1 METPATLIELGAVL
15 IGLSLLARLAGRL
28 RISAIPFYLLA
39 GLAFGEGGVLPLVT
53 TSDFIELGG
62 EIGLILLL
70 FSLGLEYSA
79 RELVSTLRAQAPAG
93 VLDAALN
100 FIPGFVA
107 GLLLGWPLIAAAVL
121 GGVTFVSSSGIA
133 AKLLHDFGWT
143 QNRES
148 RVVVSTLILEDLAM
162 AIYLPLL
169 AGLLI
174 AGSFSAKGLIGSGI
188 AIVAVIL
195 LLLAAT
201 RIDVGMTRFIFSRSD
216 EALLFTILGLAIFV
230 AGVAEL
236 VQISAAVGALLV
248 GIGMSGPGIQGARQL
263 LSPLRDFFAA
273 MFFAFFGLSIDPSQ
287 LPDVLGTAAV
297 LAVVTGGTKF
307 ATGWLIGR
315 RDGCESSARLRSGAL
330 LVARGEFSIVITVI
344 AVASG
349 LEFVGPL
356 AAAYVLILAVV
367 GPIVVRATE
376 VYIGRTNPLATRPTL
391 RRQPRP
397 LGTIEEGHGS
407 ATSPADPEIPTDS

>member
-1 METPATLIELGAVL
+1 VETPHTLIELGAVL

-79 RELVSTLRAQAPAG
+79 RELVGTLRTQAPVG
-93 VLDAALN
+93 LLDAALN
-100 FIPGFVA
+100 FTPGFVA

-121 GGVTFVSSSGIA
+121 GGVTYVSSSGIA

-143 QNRES
+143 HNRES

-162 AIYLPLL
+162 AVYLPIL

-174 AGSFSAKGLIGSGI
+174 AGAFSVKGLIGSGI
-188 AIVAVIL
+188 AIVAVVL

-216 EALLFTILGLAIFV
+216 EALLLTILGLAIFV
-230 AGVAEL
+230 AGIAEL

-263 LSPLRDFFAA
+263 LTPLRDFFAA

-287 LPDVLGTAAV
+287 LPSVLGTATV

-315 RDGCESSARLRSGAL
+315 REGCDSSARLRSGAL

-356 AAAYVLILAVV
+356 AAAYVLVLAVV
-367 GPIVVRATE
+367 GPLVVRATE
-376 VYIGRTNPLATRPTL
+376 AFVGRKDVAA
-391 RRQPRP
+391 PR
-397 LGTIEEGHGS
+397 
-407 ATSPADPEIPTDS
+407 A

>member
-79 RELVSTLRAQAPAG
+79 RELLATLRTQAPAG
-93 VLDAALN
+93 LLDAALN
-100 FIPGFVA
+100 FTPGFVA
-107 GLLLGWPLIAAAVL
+107 GVLLGWPLIAAAVL
-121 GGVTFVSSSGIA
+121 GGVTFVSSSGIG

-174 AGSFSAKGLIGSGI
+174 AGAFSVKGLIGSAI

-195 LLLAAT
+195 LLLGAT
-201 RIDVGMTRFIFSRSD
+201 RVDVGMTRFIFSRSD

-230 AGVAEL
+230 AGIAEL

-273 MFFAFFGLSIDPSQ
+273 MFFAFFGLSIDPGQ
-287 LPDVLGTAAV
+287 LPDVLWTAAL
-297 LAVVTGGTKF
+297 LAALTGGTKF

-349 LEFVGPL
+349 LDFVGPL
-356 AAAYVLILAVV
+356 AAAYVLILAVA
-367 GPIVVRATE
+367 GPLIVRATE
-376 VYIGRTNPLATRPTL
+376 VYIGRTGPFAARPTL
-391 RRQPRP
+391 TRQPRP
-397 LGTIEEGHGS
+397 LGTIEEGLP
-407 ATSPADPEIPTDS
+407 SPTGPLDPDIPTDP

>member
-1 METPATLIELGAVL
+1 MEASYRLIELGAVL

-39 GLAFGEGGVLPLVT
+39 GLAFGDGGVLPLVT
-53 TSDFIELGG
+53 TSEFIELGG

-70 FSLGLEYSA
+70 FTLGLEYSA
-79 RELVSTLRAQAPAG
+79 RELVGTLRTQAPTGA
-93 VLDAALN
+93 LDVGLN
-100 FIPGFVA
+100 FTPGFVA
-107 GLLLGWPLIAAAVL
+107 GVLLGWPIIASAVL
-121 GGVTFVSSSGIA
+121 GGITYVSSSGIA
-133 AKLLHDFGWT
+133 AKLLHDFRWT

-162 AIYLPLL
+162 AVYLPIL

-174 AGSFSAKGLIGSGI
+174 AGGFSVKGLIGSGV
-188 AIVAVIL
+188 AIIAVIL

-201 RIDVGMTRFIFSRSD
+201 RIDVGVTRFIFSRSD

-230 AGVAEL
+230 AGIAQL

-248 GIGMSGPGIQGARQL
+248 GIGMSGPGIQGAREL

-287 LPDVLGTAAV
+287 LPGVAGIAV
-297 LAVVTGGTKF
+297 LLALFTGGTKF
-307 ATGWLIGR
+307 ATGWLIAR
-315 RDGCESSARLRSGAL
+315 RSGCDARSRLRAGAL

-356 AAAYVLILAVV
+356 AAAYVLVLAVA
-367 GPIVVRATE
+367 GPLVVRA
-376 VYIGRTNPLATRPTL
+376 IGAFIDRRTIVSDPARPKRWEAL
-391 RRQPRP
+391 
-397 LGTIEEGHGS
+397 
-407 ATSPADPEIPTDS
+407 

>member
-1 METPATLIELGAVL
+1 METPHTLIELGAVL

-39 GLAFGEGGVLPLVT
+39 GLAFGKGGVLPLVT

-79 RELVSTLRAQAPAG
+79 RELVGTLRTQAPAG
-93 VLDAALN
+93 GLDAALN
-100 FIPGFVA
+100 FTPGFVA
-107 GLLLGWPLIAAAVL
+107 GLLLGWPVIAAAVL
-121 GGVTFVSSSGIA
+121 GGVTYVSSSGIA

-162 AIYLPLL
+162 AVYLPIL

-174 AGSFSAKGLIGSGI
+174 AGAFSVRGLVGSAI

-195 LLLAAT
+195 LLAAAM
-201 RIDVGMTRFIFSRSD
+201 RIDVGVTRFIFSHSD

-263 LSPLRDFFAA
+263 LTPLRDFFAA

-287 LPDVLGTAAV
+287 LTGVLGIAAL
-297 LAVVTGGTKF
+297 LALVSAATKF
-307 ATGWLIGR
+307 ATGWLIAR
-315 RDGCESSARLRSGAL
+315 RSGCDSRSRLRAAAL

-356 AAAYVLILAVV
+356 AAAYVLVLAVA
-367 GPIVVRATE
+367 GPLVVRAVE
-376 VYIGRTNPLATRPTL
+376 VYLARTELTG
-391 RRQPRP
+391 PR
-397 LGTIEEGHGS
+397 
-407 ATSPADPEIPTDS
+407 A